1 MHIKK
6 KCIFAA
12 QSTFKIMEEK
22 EVRQTLSDIREMMN
36 KSSRFQAVSGW
47 SIIIIGLYAAVA
59 SAMAA
64 AVIGVGDWLP
74 GFENLQRFAVLNT
87 PSRIRI
93 AALIAIGL
101 FALSL
106 LTVFVLAIV
115 KSKRHNLR
123 FVFDKRMFQMLFD
136 FFIPLAAGGLL
147 SMALVM
153 QGHYGLTS
161 SIMLL
166 FYGLALVNCSHYT
179 YPALRSL
186 GYAELIIGIIDCFT
200 MSHALLFWF
209 LGFSVMHILFG
220 ILYVIMFDS
229 KKE

>member
-1 MHIKK
+1 
-6 KCIFAA
+6 
-12 QSTFKIMEEK
+12 MEEK
-22 EVRQTLSDIREMMN
+22 EVRQTLSDIREMMS
-36 KSSRFQAVSGW
+36 KSSRFQAISGW

-59 SAMAA
+59 SLMAA

-74 GFENLQRFAVLNT
+74 CCENLQHFAVINT
-87 PSRIRI
+87 PERIRI
-93 AALIAIGL
+93 VVFCAIGM

-106 LTVFVLAIV
+106 LTVFVFAIV
-115 KSKRHNLR
+115 KSKRNNLR
-123 FVFDKRMFQMLFD
+123 FVFDKRMYQMLID
-136 FFIPLAAGGLL
+136 FFIPLLAGGLL

-179 YPALRSL
+179 YPILRYL
-186 GYAELIIGIIDCFT
+186 GYAELILGIIDCFT

-209 LGFSVMHILFG
+209 IGFSVIHVVFG
-220 ILYVIMFDS
+220 IAYVLMFERR
-229 KKE
+229 K

>member
-1 MHIKK
+1 M
-6 KCIFAA
+6 
-12 QSTFKIMEEK
+12 K
-22 EVRQTLSDIREMMN
+22 ENEVKQTLEDIREMMS
-36 KSSRFQAVSGW
+36 KSSRFQAISGW
-47 SIIIIGLYAAVA
+47 SIVIIGLFAAVA
-59 SAMAA
+59 SMMAA

-74 GFENLQRFAVLNT
+74 CCENLQKFAVLNT
-87 PSRIRI
+87 PVKIRI

-106 LTVFVLAIV
+106 LTVFVCAII

-123 FVFDKRMFQMLFD
+123 FVFDKRMFMMLLD
-136 FFIPLAAGGLL
+136 FFIPLLAGGLL

-153 QGHYGLTS
+153 QQHYGLTS

-179 YPALRSL
+179 YPVLRWL
-186 GYAELIIGIIDCFT
+186 GYAELLIGIIDCFT

-209 LGFSVMHILFG
+209 LGFSVMHVLFG
-220 ILYVIMFDS
+220 LVYVWKFEQGVG
-229 KKE
+229 KRQ

>member
-1 MHIKK
+1 
-6 KCIFAA
+6 
-12 QSTFKIMEEK
+12 MEEK
-22 EVRQTLSDIREMMN
+22 EVKQTLDDIREMMS
-36 KSSRFQAVSGW
+36 KSSRFQAISGW

-64 AVIGVGDWLP
+64 AVIGIGDWLP
-74 GFENLQRFAVLNT
+74 CCENLQRFAVLDT
-87 PSRIRI
+87 PSKIRV

-101 FALSL
+101 LILSL
-106 LTVFVLAIV
+106 LTMFLMAIA

-179 YPALRSL
+179 YPALRWL
-186 GYAELIIGIIDCFT
+186 GYAELLIGIIDCFT

-209 LGFSVMHILFG
+209 LGFSVMHVVFG
-220 ILYVIMFDS
+220 IAYILMFERKRNDV
-229 KKE
+229 

>member
-1 MHIKK
+1 
-6 KCIFAA
+6 
-12 QSTFKIMEEK
+12 MEEK
-22 EVRQTLSDIREMMN
+22 EVKQTLDDIREMMS
-36 KSSRFQAVSGW
+36 KSSRFQAISGW

-64 AVIGVGDWLP
+64 AVIGIGDWLP
-74 GFENLQRFAVLNT
+74 CCENLQRFAVLDT
-87 PSRIRI
+87 PSKIRI

-101 FALSL
+101 LILSL
-106 LTVFVLAIV
+106 LTMFLMAIT

-179 YPALRSL
+179 YPALRWL
-186 GYAELIIGIIDCFT
+186 GYAELLIGIIDCFT

-209 LGFSVMHILFG
+209 LGFSVMHVVFG
-220 ILYVIMFDS
+220 IAYILMFERKRNDV
-229 KKE
+229 

>member
-1 MHIKK
+1 
-6 KCIFAA
+6 
-12 QSTFKIMEEK
+12 MEEK
-22 EVRQTLSDIREMMN
+22 EVKQTLDDIREMMS
-36 KSSRFQAVSGW
+36 KSSRFQAISGW
-47 SIIIIGLYAAVA
+47 SIVVIGLYAAVA

-74 GFENLQRFAVLNT
+74 CCENLQRFAVLNT

-106 LTVFVLAIV
+106 LTVFVAAII
-115 KSKRHNLR
+115 KSKRNNLR
-123 FVFDKRMFQMLFD
+123 FAFDKRMCQMLVD
-136 FFIPLAAGGLL
+136 FFIPLIAGGLL
-147 SMALVM
+147 SMALVQ

-179 YPALRSL
+179 YPALRWL
-186 GYAELIIGIIDCFT
+186 GYSELLIGIIDCFT

-209 LGFSVMHILFG
+209 LGFSVMHIVFG
-220 ILYVIMFDS
+220 IAYILMFDRGNKATGNS
-229 KKE
+229 QKLV

>member
-1 MHIKK
+1 
-6 KCIFAA
+6 
-12 QSTFKIMEEK
+12 MEEK
-22 EVRQTLSDIREMMN
+22 EVRQTLNDIREMMS
-36 KSSRFQAVSGW
+36 KSSRFQSVSGW
-47 SIIIIGLYAAVA
+47 SIIIVGLYAAVA

-74 GFENLQRFAVLNT
+74 GFENLHRYANLNT
-87 PSRIRI
+87 PSRIRT

-101 FALSL
+101 LALSL
-106 LTVFVLAIV
+106 LTVFVFAIV
-115 KSKRHNLR
+115 KSKRHHLR
-123 FVFDKRMFQMLFD
+123 FALDKRMMQMLLD
-136 FFIPLAAGGLL
+136 FFVPLAAGGLL

-166 FYGLALVNCSHYT
+166 FYGLALINCSHYT
-179 YPALRSL
+179 YPVLRYL
-186 GYAELIIGIIDCFT
+186 GYAELLIGVVDCFT

-220 ILYVIMFDS
+220 IVYVLMFERDR
-229 KKE
+229 

>member
-1 MHIKK
+1 
-6 KCIFAA
+6 
-12 QSTFKIMEEK
+12 MEEK
-22 EVRQTLSDIREMMN
+22 EVRQTLNDIREMMS
-36 KSSRFQAVSGW
+36 KSSRFQAISGW

-64 AVIGVGDWLP
+64 AVIGVGNWLP
-74 GFENLQRFAVLNT
+74 DFENLHQFANLNT

-101 FALSL
+101 LALSL
-106 LTVFVLAIV
+106 LTLFIFAIV

-123 FVFDKRMFQMLFD
+123 FAFEKRTVQMSLD

-179 YPALRSL
+179 YPILRYL
-186 GYAELIIGIIDCFT
+186 GYAELILGIIDCFT

-209 LGFSVMHILFG
+209 LGFSVMHVVFG
-220 ILYVIMFDS
+220 IAYVLMF
-229 KKE
+229 ERGRRE

>member
-1 MHIKK
+1 
-6 KCIFAA
+6 
-12 QSTFKIMEEK
+12 MEEK
-22 EVRQTLSDIREMMN
+22 DIRQTLSDIREMMS
-36 KSSRFQAVSGW
+36 KSSKFQAVSGW
-47 SIIIIGLYAAVA
+47 SIIIVGLYAAVA
-59 SAMAA
+59 SLMAA

-74 GFENLQRFAVLNT
+74 GFENLHCYANLNT

-101 FALSL
+101 LMLSL
-106 LTVFVLAIV
+106 LTVFVGAII
-115 KSKRHNLR
+115 KSKRNNLR
-123 FVFDKRMFQMLFD
+123 FVFDKRMMQMLLD

-166 FYGLALVNCSHYT
+166 FYGLAQLNCSHYT
-179 YPALRSL
+179 YPALRLL
-186 GYAELIIGIIDCFT
+186 GYAELILGIIDCFT

-209 LGFSVMHILFG
+209 LGFSVMHVLFG
-220 ILYVIMFDS
+220 ILYVIMFDR

>member
-1 MHIKK
+1 
-6 KCIFAA
+6 
-12 QSTFKIMEEK
+12 MEEK
-22 EVRQTLSDIREMMN
+22 EVKQTLDDIREMMS
-36 KSSRFQAVSGW
+36 KSSRFQAISGW

-64 AVIGVGDWLP
+64 AVIGIGDWLP
-74 GFENLQRFAVLNT
+74 CCENLQRFAVLDT
-87 PSRIRI
+87 PSKIRI

-101 FALSL
+101 LILSL
-106 LTVFVLAIV
+106 LTMFLMAIT

-123 FVFDKRMFQMLFD
+123 FVFDKRMFQMLLD
-136 FFIPLAAGGLL
+136 FFIPLAVGGLL

-166 FYGLALVNCSHYT
+166 FYGLGLINCSHYT
-179 YPALRSL
+179 YPALRWL
-186 GYAELIIGIIDCFT
+186 GYAELLIGIIDCFT
-200 MSHALLFWF
+200 MSHAILFWF

-220 ILYVIMFDS
+220 IAYILMFERG
-229 KKE
+229 K

>member
-1 MHIKK
+1 
-6 KCIFAA
+6 
-12 QSTFKIMEEK
+12 MEEK
-22 EVRQTLSDIREMMN
+22 EVRQTLNDIREMMS

-64 AVIGVGDWLP
+64 AVIGVGNWLP
-74 GFENLQRFAVLNT
+74 DFENLHRFANLNT

-101 FALSL
+101 LMLSL
-106 LTVFVLAIV
+106 LTVYVGAII
-115 KSKRHNLR
+115 KSKRNNLR
-123 FVFDKRMFQMLFD
+123 FVFDKRMMQMLLD

-166 FYGLALVNCSHYT
+166 FYGLAQLNCSHYT
-179 YPALRSL
+179 YPALRLL
-186 GYAELIIGIIDCFT
+186 GYAELILGIIDCFT

-209 LGFSVMHILFG
+209 LGFSVMHIVFG
-220 ILYVIMFDS
+220 IAYVLIFERG
-229 KKE
+229 K

>member
-1 MHIKK
+1 
-6 KCIFAA
+6 
-12 QSTFKIMEEK
+12 MEEK
-22 EVRQTLSDIREMMN
+22 EVRQTLSDIREMMS
-36 KSSRFQAVSGW
+36 KSSRFQSISGW

-59 SAMAA
+59 SLMAA

-74 GFENLQRFAVLNT
+74 CYENLQRFAVMNT
-87 PSRIRI
+87 PERIRI
-93 AALIAIGL
+93 VVFCAIGM

-106 LTVFVLAIV
+106 LTVFVFAIV
-115 KSKRHNLR
+115 KSKRNNLR
-123 FVFDKRMFQMLFD
+123 FVFDKRMYQMLID
-136 FFIPLAAGGLL
+136 FFIPLLAGGLL

-179 YPALRSL
+179 YPILRYL
-186 GYAELIIGIIDCFT
+186 GYAELILGIIDCFT

-209 LGFSVMHILFG
+209 IGFSVIHVVFG
-220 ILYVIMFDS
+220 IAYVLMFERR
-229 KKE
+229 K

>member
-1 MHIKK
+1 
-6 KCIFAA
+6 
-12 QSTFKIMEEK
+12 MEEK
-22 EVRQTLSDIREMMN
+22 EVRQTLNDIREMMS

-74 GFENLQRFAVLNT
+74 CFENLHRYASLNT

-101 FALSL
+101 FGLSL
-106 LTVFVLAIV
+106 LTVFVFAIV

-123 FVFDKRMFQMLFD
+123 FAFDKRMVLMLLD
-136 FFIPLAAGGLL
+136 FFIPLIAGGLL

-153 QGHYGLTS
+153 
-161 SIMLL
+161 
-166 FYGLALVNCSHYT
+166 
-179 YPALRSL
+179 
-186 GYAELIIGIIDCFT
+186 
-200 MSHALLFWF
+200 
-209 LGFSVMHILFG
+209 
-220 ILYVIMFDS
+220 
-229 KKE
+229 

>member
-1 MHIKK
+1 
-6 KCIFAA
+6 
-12 QSTFKIMEEK
+12 MEEK
-22 EVRQTLSDIREMMN
+22 EVRQTLNDIREMMS

-47 SIIIIGLYAAVA
+47 SIIIVGLYAAVA

-64 AVIGVGDWLP
+64 AVIGVGDWLLCC
-74 GFENLQRFAVLNT
+74 ENLQRFAVLNT

-101 FALSL
+101 LALSL
-106 LTVFVLAIV
+106 LTVFVFAIV

-123 FVFDKRMFQMLFD
+123 FVLDKRMMLMLLD
-136 FFIPLAAGGLL
+136 FFVPLAAGGLL

-166 FYGLALVNCSHYT
+166 FYGLAQVNCSHYT
-179 YPALRSL
+179 YPVLRWL
-186 GYAELIIGIIDCFT
+186 GYGELLLGIIDCFT

-209 LGFSVMHILFG
+209 LGFSVLHIAFG
-220 ILYVIMFDS
+220 IAYVLMFERG
-229 KKE
+229 K

>member
-1 MHIKK
+1 
-6 KCIFAA
+6 
-12 QSTFKIMEEK
+12 MEEK
-22 EVRQTLSDIREMMN
+22 EVRQTLNDIREMMS

-64 AVIGVGDWLP
+64 AVIGVGDWLHCC
-74 GFENLQRFAVLNT
+74 ENLQRFAVINT
-87 PSRIRI
+87 PVRIRI
-93 AALIAIGL
+93 VVFCAIGM

-106 LTVFVLAIV
+106 LTVFVFAIV
-115 KSKRHNLR
+115 KSKRNNLR
-123 FVFDKRMFQMLFD
+123 FVFDKRMYQMLID
-136 FFIPLAAGGLL
+136 FFIPLLAGGLL

-179 YPALRSL
+179 YPILRYL
-186 GYAELIIGIIDCFT
+186 GYAELILGIIDCFT

-209 LGFSVMHILFG
+209 IGFSVIHVVFG
-220 ILYVIMFDS
+220 IAYVLMFERR
-229 KKE
+229 K

>member
-1 MHIKK
+1 
-6 KCIFAA
+6 
-12 QSTFKIMEEK
+12 MEQK
-22 EVRQTLSDIREMMN
+22 EVRQTLNDIREMMS
-36 KSSRFQAVSGW
+36 KSSRFQAVSGC
-47 SIIIIGLYAAVA
+47 SIIIVGLYAAVA

-64 AVIGVGDWLP
+64 TVIGVGDWLP
-74 GFENLQRFAVLNT
+74 CFENLHRYANLNT

-101 FALSL
+101 LMLSL
-106 LTVFVLAIV
+106 LTVYVGAII
-115 KSKRHNLR
+115 KSKRNNLR
-123 FVFDKRMFQMLFD
+123 FVFDKRMMQMLLD

-166 FYGLALVNCSHYT
+166 FYGLAQLNCSHYT
-179 YPALRSL
+179 YPALRLL
-186 GYAELIIGIIDCFT
+186 GYAELILGIIDCFT

-209 LGFSVMHILFG
+209 LGFSVMHIVFG
-220 ILYVIMFDS
+220 IAYVLIFERG
-229 KKE
+229 K

>member
-1 MHIKK
+1 
-6 KCIFAA
+6 
-12 QSTFKIMEEK
+12 MEEK
-22 EVRQTLSDIREMMN
+22 EVRQTLNDIREMMS

-74 GFENLQRFAVLNT
+74 GFENLHRYANLNT
-87 PSRIRI
+87 PTRIRI

-101 FALSL
+101 LALSL
-106 LTVFVLAIV
+106 LTLFVFAIV
-115 KSKRHNLR
+115 KSKRYNLR
-123 FVFDKRMFQMLFD
+123 FAFEKRTVQMSLD

-179 YPALRSL
+179 YPILRYL
-186 GYAELIIGIIDCFT
+186 GYAELILGIIDCFT
-200 MSHALLFWF
+200 MSHPLLFWF
-209 LGFSVMHILFG
+209 LGFSVMHVVFG
-220 ILYVIMFDS
+220 IAYVLMF
-229 KKE
+229 ERGRRE